1 MKWNFFS
8 FLRLGKSLKGDK
20 FFGSI
25 VLAPKIQQVTLKTKV

>member
-1 MKWNFFS
+1 
-8 FLRLGKSLKGDK
+8 LKGDK